1 MSMTPIDPEGT
12 PSSDTAGGGVTSNP
26 RWRAMVRRIRTPRA
40 SAYGILGVLLLLL
53 LTTWC
58 TGPGEPSTDG
68 GAGGGRSELSVSQLK
83 APLSGAYKVKPNGSR
98 VPPRQEELPVPLDT
112 VEAHWYRSG
121 GMYVVAFKGLD
132 LDETGPVCPGSS
144 AQTDSGFEHVTNSPT
159 EDGACEGARNIAG
172 VDSGVRICGPLVLYI
187 TEIPEDTEGDLFA
200 SVERYAKRGRIVGVT
215 GVVAADSSA
224 APRIDTAADT
234 LVLPE
239 GLVEGTTEIAC

>member
-12 PSSDTAGGGVTSNP
+12 PSSDAAGVGVTSNP
-26 RWRAMVRRIRTPRA
+26 RLRTMVRRIRTPRA

-58 TGPGEPSTDG
+58 SGPGEPSAE
-68 GAGGGRSELSVSQLK
+68 GAGESRSELLASQLK
-83 APLSGAYKVKPNGSR
+83 APLSGAYKVKPDGSR

-121 GMYVVAFKGLD
+121 GMYVVAFKGLN
-132 LDETGPVCPGSS
+132 LEETGPVCPGSS

-159 EDGACEGARNIAG
+159 EDDACEGARNIAG
-172 VDSGVRICGPLVLYI
+172 VGSGVRICGPLVLYI

-200 SVERYAKRGRIVGVT
+200 SVERYANKGRIVGVI
-215 GVVAADSSA
+215 GVVAADPSA

-234 LVLPE
+234 FVLPE